1 MNITWRSQRGSQ
13 RRANC
18 DAVTIEYTPNY
29 LLVMFVDAAEKSPRS
44 QEFSQHWAS
53 NIIHQA
59 ANLGDH
65 NSPERLMDIM
75 HQQQKQLRHQ
85 YLHEITSYCMLSLE
99 LKSGCFNLISSGDCQ
114 AGVQGSGPIEW
125 LTTPHRANQNLLT
138 RSLNSKRFLRPDI
151 IESTLDPGASLI
163 LCSDGY
169 WSEHLQKQT
178 PFRQLTDDASV
189 LTLAHGKSNLSTTSD
204 TDNLVVN
211 YR

>member
-1 MNITWRSQRGSQ
+1 MNINWRSQRGSQ

-53 NIIHQA
+53 NIIHQ
-59 ANLGDH
+59 
-65 NSPERLMDIM
+65 
-75 HQQQKQLRHQ
+75 QQKQLRHQ
-85 YLHEITSYCMLSLE
+85 YLHEIASYCMLTLE
-99 LKSGCFNLISSGDCQ
+99 LKSGCFHLISTGDCQ
-114 AGVQGSGPIEW
+114 AGVQDSGPIKW
-125 LTTPHRANQNLLT
+125 LTTPYRANQNLLT

-151 IESTLDPGASLI
+151 TESTLGPGASLI

-178 PFRQLTDDASV
+178 PFKQLTDDASV